1 MELYEELAGKLQ
13 GSFETDFSS
22 HDWFGTPFQVFIAGE
37 ETPEALMLSGGF
49 RGDCRAA
56 ARAIVRVAG
65 EIEVS
70 KRAYLAP
77 SFDPTGLNGLGY
89 VLEKIGGDKVASM
102 AGIEDVKMI
111 VSGNL
116 LVMFPEEHS
125 SIDELSRR
133 IEERP
138 FLEKYEGF
146 NVIVASGPE
155 EEAPARSMHVEN
167 ARLLP
172 LDTWSEFTP
181 GHVGEVFSYI
191 KARSP
196 KIYIELGCL
205 HKAGVSVFTSQETSA
220 ALNELLE
227 LAIIQLED
235 TSTLPVEKRVV
246 DEETTFHGLLEDSGV
261 YVVWIRAGGEEEKVV
276 DALATAALSIVNSYA
291 FLSI

>member
-1 MELYEELAGKLQ
+1 MELYEEITRNLQ

-37 ETPEALMLSGGF
+37 ETPEALMLSGGL

-56 ARAIVRVAG
+56 ARAIVRVAS

-89 VLEKIGGDKVASM
+89 VLEKIGRENVASL
-102 AGIEDVKMI
+102 AGVENVRMI
-111 VSGNL
+111 TSGNL
-116 LVMFPEEHS
+116 LVMFPEGHS
-125 SIDELSRR
+125 SIDELSRKV
-133 IEERP
+133 EGQP
-138 FLEKYEGF
+138 FLEKHEGF
-146 NVIVASGPE
+146 NVIVASSPE
-155 EEAPARSMHVEN
+155 EEAPARSMHIEN
-167 ARLLP
+167 ARLLS
-172 LDTWSEFTP
+172 LDTWSEFMP
-181 GHVGEVFSYI
+181 GHVGEVTSYI

-205 HKAGVSVFTSQETSA
+205 NKAGVSIFASQEARA

-235 TSTLPVEKRVV
+235 TSTLPVENRVV
-246 DEETTFHGLLEDSGV
+246 SEKTSFHDLLEASGI

-276 DALATAALSIVNSYA
+276 GALATAALSIVNSYA